1 MSEILFCRHCDRT
14 FFTKTC
20 FNFHNES
27 FHQIEKKKLTLTHS
41 NKLKD
46 IEEVNVKARSAERT
60 TTGWVPP
67 APNDQ
72 HPDMIGAVYGKTSQS
87 YDLHE
92 GSISSELLLRT
103 SATAAK
109 KKKKREEASWS
120 SFKNETTSKEEE
132 GNKCRFC
139 AEMFATKFHLKTHL
153 SSHKKLECTLCA
165 KTFGSR
171 SRCRDHIN
179 VAHEKKFE
187 CKICQLKFRSKVG
200 LKYHNFRVHEKPKLF
215 E

>member
-20 FNFHNES
+20 FHFHNES

-46 IEEVNVKARSAERT
+46 IEEVKVKARSAERT

-109 KKKKREEASWS
+109 KKKLKQPGDMQTFCTTMNRTLERFVPTDS
-120 SFKNETTSKEEE
+120 SQRME
-132 GNKCRFC
+132 GCRV
-139 AEMFATKFHLKTHL
+139 E
-153 SSHKKLECTLCA
+153 
-165 KTFGSR
+165 GG
-171 SRCRDHIN
+171 
-179 VAHEKKFE
+179 V
-187 CKICQLKFRSKVG
+187 
-200 LKYHNFRVHEKPKLF
+200 
-215 E
+215 